1 MGTVAKRERRSLWA
15 TLSLLLALGIG
26 GCVFLAGSERSSATE
41 AAEDEAMLAGEQL
54 ASMVTKK
61 DLAGPLTGA
70 RHARLAGDIREAI
83 TARGPVDAVIVW
95 SPQARVLFAADES
108 LVGTRATD
116 LRGLLDRVAEG
127 FPESR
132 IRGETLQTFIPMWPS
147 TRGAVAMAEMRQTA
161 ETIAAAGGTWTLLRT
176 ILIVALVVTLLLFLL
191 TLLPTHL
198 PIPSLRRKR
207 TAASDGQPQPDE
219 SGKRTAP
226 SSNGQPQ
233 PDEGRRGPFRSR
245 RSRREPTRA
254 DGSSPAYMHPGFR
267 QLEESRQAAEE
278 RAVATEQN
286 FHGLQSRFERTV
298 DQVKVL
304 EGRVQAEDAT
314 GQKLREMEARL
325 QAAEARIKELEAAM
339 GPSAPDAPARVSS
352 PTTEQVR

>member
-1 MGTVAKRERRSLWA
+1 MLGTVVKRERRSLWA

-41 AAEDEAMLAGEQL
+41 AVEDEALLAGEQL
-54 ASMVTKK
+54 VSMVTKK
-61 DLAGPLTGA
+61 DVAEPVTGA
-70 RHARLAGDIREAI
+70 RHDRLAGDIQETI
-83 TARGPVDAVIVW
+83 TSRGPVDAVIIW

-108 LVGTRATD
+108 LMGTRATD

-132 IRGETLQTFIPMWPS
+132 IRGETLQTFTPMWPS
-147 TRGAVAMAEMRQTA
+147 SRGALAVAEMRQPA

-176 ILIVALVVTLLLFLL
+176 VLTVALVVTLLLFLL

-198 PIPSLRRKR
+198 PVPSLRRKR
-207 TAASDGQPQPDE
+207 TAASDDKPQPDE
-219 SGKRTAP
+219 SGKPTAP

-233 PDEGRRGPFRSR
+233 PDEGRHRPFRLR
-245 RSRREPTRA
+245 RSRREPVPA
-254 DGSSPAYMHPGFR
+254 NESLPAYMHPGFR
-267 QLEESRQAAEE
+267 QLEEARQEAEE

-286 FHGLQSRFERTV
+286 FNGLQSRFERTV
-298 DQVKVL
+298 GQVKIL

-314 GQKLREMEARL
+314 AQRLGEMDARL
-325 QAAEARIKELEAAM
+325 QAAEARIKELESAI
-339 GPSAPDAPARVSS
+339 GRSAPDGPAPVSS
-352 PTTEQVR
+352 QRPNR

>member
-1 MGTVAKRERRSLWA
+1 MLGTVAKRERRSLWA

-41 AAEDEAMLAGEQL
+41 AAEDEALLAGEQL

-61 DLAGPLTGA
+61 DVEGPVTGA
-70 RHARLAGDIREAI
+70 RHDRLAGDIREAI
-83 TARGPVDAVIVW
+83 TSRGPVDAVIIW

-108 LVGTRATD
+108 LMGTRATD

-132 IRGETLQTFIPMWPS
+132 IQGRTLQTFVPMWPS
-147 TRGAVAMAEMRQTA
+147 SRGAVAMAEMDQPA
-161 ETIAAAGGTWTLLRT
+161 ETIAAAGGTWSLVKTALT
-176 ILIVALVVTLLLFLL
+176 VALVVTLLLFLL

-198 PIPSLRRKR
+198 PVPSLRRKR

-219 SGKRTAP
+219 SSKRTAP
-226 SSNGQPQ
+226 SSNGQ

-245 RSRREPTRA
+245 RSRREPTPA
-254 DGSSPAYMHPGFR
+254 DDSSPAYMHPGFR
-267 QLEESRQAAEE
+267 QIEEARKAAED

-286 FHGLQSRFERTV
+286 FNGLQSRFERTI

-314 GQKLREMEARL
+314 AQRLRELEARL
-325 QAAEARIKELEAAM
+325 QAAEARIKQLEAAM
-339 GPSAPDAPARVSS
+339 GRSAPDAPARVSS
-352 PTTEQVR
+352 QRPNR

>member
-1 MGTVAKRERRSLWA
+1 MLGTVAKRERRSLWA

-41 AAEDEAMLAGEQL
+41 AAEDEALLAGEQL

-61 DLAGPLTGA
+61 DVAGPVTGA
-70 RHARLAGDIREAI
+70 RYDRLAGGVREAI
-83 TARGPVDAVIVW
+83 TSRGPVDAVIIW

-108 LVGTRATD
+108 LMGTRATD

-132 IRGETLQTFIPMWPS
+132 IQGRTLQTFVPMWPS
-147 TRGAVAMAEMRQTA
+147 SRGAVAMAEMDQPA
-161 ETIAAAGGTWTLLRT
+161 ETIAAAGGTWSQVKTALT
-176 ILIVALVVTLLLFLL
+176 VALVVTLLLFLL

-198 PIPSLRRKR
+198 PVPSLRRKQTD
-207 TAASDGQPQPDE
+207 TADVPTRPNE
-219 SGKRTAP
+219 P
-226 SSNGQPQ
+226 H
-233 PDEGRRGPFRSR
+233 RGLFRSM
-245 RSRREPTRA
+245 RSRREPIPA
-254 DGSSPAYMHPGFR
+254 DDSSPAYMHPGFR
-267 QLEESRQAAEE
+267 QIEQARKAAEE

-286 FHGLQSRFERTV
+286 FNGLQSRFERTV

-314 GQKLREMEARL
+314 AERLRELEAGL

-339 GPSAPDAPARVSS
+339 GRSAPDAPARVSS
-352 PTTEQVR
+352 QRPNR